1 MQSLVLSLL
10 AVLVAPLR
18 SLSGARGENARPHPG
33 RLAPLH
39 RALLLLFLHW
49 LHALTAAAL
58 PGRPQPGPRLPR
70 PLRRLLRGLLALR
83 ARRDPL
89 GPSPFALPVA
99 LGFIPGWLLRGSRNR
114 GMRPSRAAP
123 PAFRTAPAPRG
134 PPTPQNPLERCRP
147 RTPLLFRFRNINE
160 EKEASKK
167 KIHHGDTEARRSKAR
182 EKKGAGAGNLPGSYR
197 HRKWSTHAS
206 TVDSNPPPPPE

>member
-18 SLSGARGENARPHPG
+18 SLSGARGENARPQHG

-49 LHALTAAAL
+49 LHALTAAL

-114 GMRPSRAAP
+114 GMRPTCAAP

-134 PPTPQNPLERCRP
+134 PPDPPQNPLERRRP
-147 RTPLLFRFRNINE
+147 RTPLLFRFRNVNE
-160 EKEASKK
+160 KKKASKK

-182 EKKGAGAGNLPGSYR
+182 EKEKCGSGEFPWPY
-197 HRKWSTHAS
+197 
-206 TVDSNPPPPPE
+206 D